1 MCSLYVPLCTKTVSP
16 EFAVLTAACIVWLSS
31 GIIIVAEICLEPLL
45 MGNVASAR
53 VIAKIYAVDIKIAG
67 SIICIMLVVIF
78 ISSLLFY
85 RLLHTVS
92 RVLDFDVFHAYRV
105 WLRPCNN
112 SYKNPPGLE
121 TREIVLS
128 FTVASSSK
136 LGWASD
142 GLEAM
147 QPTVWSGMRLGGW

>member
-1 MCSLYVPLCTKTVSP
+1 
-16 EFAVLTAACIVWLSS
+16 
-31 GIIIVAEICLEPLL
+31 

-105 WLRPCNN
+105 
-112 SYKNPPGLE
+112 
-121 TREIVLS
+121 
-128 FTVASSSK
+128 
-136 LGWASD
+136 
-142 GLEAM
+142 
-147 QPTVWSGMRLGGW
+147 